1 MTRKEQNKILDDKIK
16 ANNAQY
22 NLDRMNA
29 EISAYSSGDLPKCE
43 YLTKKDLNYKPNAF
57 EQAKFEYSPLGKVFI
72 DGLDKFDEKEGLL
85 KRLKNIE
92 NKSNNQLLALKNIN
106 KLAIRGKDDG
116 SDDDDGDDDDD
127 DDDNNYKRIVND
139 YKNNK
144 IDYKNIEKE
153 LNKINKRIDFY
164 EKTKK
169 TLEKIPMYKNQ
180 VDKDKKDADMLKR
193 IINEIILNKI
203 IKKHTIKKVFDISW
217 IDNTELFNKISNDF
231 TSRYNKNK
239 DSFELLLIQ
248 NFLDNISNEH
258 IKNKKDA
265 REELKKLKK

>member
-29 EISAYSSGDLPKCE
+29 EISAYSRSDLHKYE

-57 EQAKFEYSPLGKVFI
+57 EQAKFEYSPLDKVFI
-72 DGLDKFDEKEGLL
+72 DGLDKTDKKEGIL

-92 NKSNNQLLALKNIN
+92 DESNNQLLALREIN
-106 KLAIRGKDDG
+106 RPAIIGNNN
-116 SDDDDGDDDDD
+116 DDDDD
-127 DDDNNYKRIVND
+127 DEDDDYKKFVND

-144 IDYKNIEKE
+144 IHYKNIEKE

-164 EKTKK
+164 EKKK

-180 VDKDKKDADMLKR
+180 VDKDKKDAKIFKS

-203 IKKHTIKKVFDISW
+203 IKKHTIEKVIHISW
-217 IDNTELFNKISNDF
+217 II
-231 TSRYNKNK
+231 
-239 DSFELLLIQ
+239 
-248 NFLDNISNEH
+248 
-258 IKNKKDA
+258 
-265 REELKKLKK
+265 